1 MSYSESLNAED
12 LLSTVPDLQEAWISK
27 ETHIFFFFF
36 LSFSLYVSKQ
46 KFKMGRNKKIKQER
60 KLRSLIWRD
69 PFWILIAKEITVIE
83 NENTISLKCSMHK

>member
-27 ETHIFFFFF
+27 ETHSFFFF

-46 KFKMGRNKKIKQER
+46 KFKMGRNKKKS
-60 KLRSLIWRD
+60 K
-69 PFWILIAKEITVIE
+69 KEG
-83 NENTISLKCSMHK
+83 LGA